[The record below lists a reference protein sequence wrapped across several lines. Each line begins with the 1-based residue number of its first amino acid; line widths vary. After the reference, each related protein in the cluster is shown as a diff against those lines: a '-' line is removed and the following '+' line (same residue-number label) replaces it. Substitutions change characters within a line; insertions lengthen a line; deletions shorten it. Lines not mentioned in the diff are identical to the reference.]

1 MSETPTFVACPF
13 CGRSH
18 QMHILPQ
25 GTQYRV
31 HCGTCSSAGPV
42 MPSEELAAREWNR
55 RGIALGAPGAAAA
68 ADSAQDATKE
78 AVDT

>member
-18 QMHILPQ
+18 QLHILPQ

-55 RGIALGAPGAAAA
+55 RGRGRRLGRVRQRGGRRKR
-68 ADSAQDATKE
+68 SG
-78 AVDT
+78 